1 VSLVSEERTHVLRAG
16 DLVLENVDARDPVG
30 AFTLRRGGAEIDVS
44 APAFA
49 APAGADPR
57 VAPFA
62 VVAAAL
68 LADDERPTFTDGLQ
82 AQRLLDEVRR
92 TAS

>member
-1 VSLVSEERTHVLRAG
+1 LQAG
-16 DLVLENVDARDPVG
+16 ELTLENSDAHDPVG
-30 AFTLRRGGAEIDVS
+30 AFTLREGASELDV
-44 APAFA
+44 PRPRFA
-49 APAGADPR
+49 APDGADPR

-62 VVAAAL
+62 AHASAL
-68 LADDERPTFTDGLQ
+68 LASDERPTFTDGLQ